1 MCLVVWK
8 SAVES
13 LQAAERF
20 LTVSEDAR
28 FFVEKY
34 MHQIISILVDQV
46 PSKIGSHERSC
57 VQESLRIATTI
68 IAKDLEVQ
76 LQRKG
81 QSNLLEVVT
90 LVFNRKKNFYKGNK
104 GNWNNHMSG
113 LPEVRMGV
121 IDLFLHVKGFA
132 RLYTYMSER
141 IGSPAFPDLDILHQI
156 LTALGDI
163 VPARFTTP
171 DQSAAARE
179 TEDAA
184 ISVGRATMQFVSS
197 CSGEKLKKIPVELLQ
212 TLQKDL
218 SRIFDRLVSTRRD
231 STYEYYEFWRGLI
244 LRLIKSPSLPLRL
257 FGWQQIDD
265 LLDACA
271 EHRPPPRFYDVST
284 AGCTF
289 VNGRYSYIAATTSD
303 GYAQNGIDISY
314 QRHIPESEKD
324 GGGKKLTLFR
334 CTMRSQQ
341 KWWFLS
347 EADEE
352 QPGTDRDID
361 YYQHKSSK
369 EQDEA
374 IPPRDGWITCRN
386 AGLDPPPLLQPFG
399 LMVPAGQEYNTL
411 EHQLAEWA
419 VRNDIVQIVL
429 GDSVHREIVARS
441 TALIKFLAAMCHRDD
456 GVESA
461 CGAVPNQ
468 YCLQVAD
475 LLLAWKTCSRKTDAA
490 VSVQIY
496 QLLVSIL
503 PECPGA
509 LAIPLLEAVKAT
521 LQQGKEKGEYL
532 NEVADFC
539 ATLAA
544 ANSSDVKAAST
555 INLDDSVRR
564 EVLEVLWSV
573 LTHPD
578 AASLKVYETLKR
590 YVTNEL
596 RVEPKG
602 SEHRQRYLAACIRA
616 LQENA
621 MMESGKVVDESQALR
636 MVKLTHFVLAACP
649 RDQAA
654 KLVIDDGGALPALLF
669 DELTSCLK
677 RMNLMDTVTKVGTL
691 WLARLGSINV
701 ILTNNLDPTLRCRLP
716 TGYRTVVR
724 QTCHSSV
731 CLWRELPDL
740 HQQQ

>member
-1 MCLVVWK
+1 VVWK

-34 MHQIISILVDQV
+34 MQQIISILVEQV

-57 VQESLRIATTI
+57 VQESLRLATTI
-68 IAKDLEVQ
+68 IAKDLEIQ
-76 LQRKG
+76 LRRRG
-81 QSNLLEVVT
+81 QSTLLEVVT

-121 IDLFLHVKGFA
+121 IDLFLQVKGFA
-132 RLYTYMSER
+132 LLHTYMSER
-141 IGSPAFPDLDILHQI
+141 IGSPAFPDLDILHQV

-163 VPARFTTP
+163 VPVRCNTP
-171 DQSAAARE
+171 EQAAAARE

-184 ISVGRATMQFVSS
+184 IFVGRATMQFVNS

-218 SRIFDRLVSTRRD
+218 SRIFDRLISSRRE

-257 FGWQQIDD
+257 FGWQQMDD

-271 EHRPPPRFYDVST
+271 EHRPPPRFFDVST

-289 VNGRYSYIAATTSD
+289 VNGRYSYIASTTSD

-314 QRHIPESEKD
+314 QRHIPENEKD

-361 YYQHKSSK
+361 YYQHKSK
-369 EQDEA
+369 EHDEA
-374 IPPRDGWITCRN
+374 VPPGDGWITCRN
-386 AGLDPPPLLQPFG
+386 AGLDPSPQLQSHG
-399 LMVPAGQEYNTL
+399 LMVPPGQEYNTL

-441 TALIKFLAAMCHRDD
+441 TALIKFLASMCHRDD
-456 GVESA
+456 GVDSTS
-461 CGAVPNQ
+461 GKSPNQ
-468 YCLQVAD
+468 YCLQVTD

-503 PECPGA
+503 PECPSA
-509 LAIPLLEAVKAT
+509 LAIPLLEAVQAT
-521 LQQGKEKGEYL
+521 LYQGKDRVEYL
-532 NEVADFC
+532 TEVADFC
-539 ATLAA
+539 AALAA
-544 ANSSDVKAAST
+544 ANSSDAKAAST
-555 INLDDSVRR
+555 IDLDDDVRR

-578 AASLKVYETLKR
+578 AASLKVYDTLKQ

-596 RVEPKG
+596 RVEPRG
-602 SEHRQRYLAACIRA
+602 SEHRERYLAACVRT
-616 LQENA
+616 LTENSMIA
-621 MMESGKVVDESQALR
+621 SGTFVDEAQALR
-636 MVKLTHFVLAACP
+636 IVKLTHFVLAACP
-649 RDQAA
+649 RAQAA
-654 KLVIDDGGALPALLF
+654 KLVNEDSGTLPALLF
-669 DELTSCLK
+669 GELTSCLK
-677 RMNLMDTVTKVGTL
+677 RLRIMDSVKKV
-691 WLARLGSINV
+691 RL
-701 ILTNNLDPTLRCRLP
+701 
-716 TGYRTVVR
+716 
-724 QTCHSSV
+724 
-731 CLWRELPDL
+731 
-740 HQQQ
+740 

>member
-1 MCLVVWK
+1 MQTDSHDIVNSHVTVVWK

-13 LQAAERF
+13 LQTAERF

-28 FFVEKY
+28 SFVEKY
-34 MHQIISILVDQV
+34 MQQIISILVEQV

-57 VQESLRIATTI
+57 VQESLRLATTI
-68 IAKDLEVQ
+68 IAKDLDVQ
-76 LQRKG
+76 LRRKG
-81 QSNLLEVVT
+81 QSNLLEVIT

-104 GNWNNHMSG
+104 GNWNSHLSG
-113 LPEVRMGV
+113 LPEVRVGV
-121 IDLFLHVKGFA
+121 IDLFLQSKGFA
-132 RLYTYMSER
+132 LFYTYMTER
-141 IGSPAFPDLDILHQI
+141 IGSAAFPDLDILHQV

-163 VPARFTTP
+163 VPVRYSTAE
-171 DQSAAARE
+171 QAAAARE

-184 ISVGRATMQFVSS
+184 ISVGRATMQFLRT

-218 SRIFDRLVSTRRD
+218 SRIFDRLVSSRRE
-231 STYEYYEFWRGLI
+231 STYEFYEFWRGLI

-271 EHRPPPRFYDVST
+271 EHRPPPRYFDVSR

-289 VNGRYSYIAATTSD
+289 VNGIYSYIAATTAD
-303 GYAQNGIDISY
+303 GYAHNGIDISY
-314 QRHIPESEKD
+314 QRHIPENQKD
-324 GGGKKLTLFR
+324 VGGKKLTLFR

-361 YYQHKSSK
+361 YYQHKSK

-374 IPPRDGWITCRN
+374 VPPADGWITCRN
-386 AGLDPPPLLQPFG
+386 AGLDPPPQLKSIG

-419 VRNDIVQIVL
+419 VKNDIVQIVL
-429 GDSVHREIVARS
+429 GDSVHREIVSRS
-441 TALIKFLAAMCHRDD
+441 TGLIKFLASMCHRDD
-456 GVESA
+456 GVDSTS
-461 CGAVPNQ
+461 GKPPNE
-468 YCLQVAD
+468 YCLQVSD
-475 LLLAWKTCSRKTDAA
+475 LLLAWKTCSRKSDAA

-503 PECPGA
+503 PECPSS
-509 LAIPLLEAVKAT
+509 LAIPLLEAVQAT
-521 LQQGKEKGEYL
+521 LYRGKERAEYL
-532 NEVADFC
+532 TEVADFC
-539 ATLAA
+539 AALAA
-544 ANSSDVKAAST
+544 ANSSDAKAAST
-555 INLDDSVRR
+555 IDLDDDVRR

-578 AASLKVYETLKR
+578 AASLKVYDTLKR

-596 RVEPKG
+596 RVEPRG
-602 SEHRQRYLAACIRA
+602 NEHREKYLAACVRT
-616 LQENA
+616 LTENS
-621 MMESGKVVDESQALR
+621 MMESGSLFDEAQALR
-636 MVKLTHFVLAACP
+636 IVKLTHFVLAACP
-649 RDQAA
+649 RAQAA
-654 KLVIDDGGALPALLF
+654 KLVNVDRGALASLLF
-669 DELTSCLK
+669 AELTACLRRLHIVDHAK
-677 RMNLMDTVTKVGTL
+677 KV
-691 WLARLGSINV
+691 R
-701 ILTNNLDPTLRCRLP
+701 PP
-716 TGYRTVVR
+716 
-724 QTCHSSV
+724 
-731 CLWRELPDL
+731 
-740 HQQQ
+740 